1 MDSDLRTFCLRSAYC
16 FLTESFTI
24 SYDSLS
30 HYHGENPKN
39 LIFNM
44 MFHDVFIPRML
55 HFNSFFV
62 CRIPLERQKEKS
74 WSRWAQRIR
83 CPARHRFIW
92 RSQCQ
97 PGRPVKNAGIMAV
110 LQRKKIDIIYTRVT
124 LIIFTHSHIHTI
136 NYNFSLQSSWKYHAF
151 MIWTG

>member
-1 MDSDLRTFCLRSAYC
+1 MDSDLLFCLRSAYC

-39 LIFNM
+39 MIFNM

-62 CRIPLERQKEKS
+62 CRIPLETKGEIMEPLGPKDTVPCPSQVHLAIPMPTWAAREKCGS
-74 WSRWAQRIR
+74 HGSA
-83 CPARHRFIW
+83 
-92 RSQCQ
+92 STE
-97 PGRPVKNAGIMAV
+97 
-110 LQRKKIDIIYTRVT
+110 KKIEIIY
-124 LIIFTHSHIHTI
+124 IYIYQIHPYYIHIFTYLH
-136 NYNFSLQSSWKYHAF
+136 Q
-151 MIWTG
+151 

>member
-1 MDSDLRTFCLRSAYC
+1 MDSDLLFCLRSAYC
-16 FLTESFTI
+16 FLTESVTI

-30 HYHGENPKN
+30 HYHGEHPKHM
-39 LIFNM
+39 IFNM

-62 CRIPLERQKEKS
+62 CKRRNHGAVGPKGYGALPVTGSSGDPNANLGGPWKMRES
-74 WSRWAQRIR
+74 W
-83 CPARHRFIW
+83 
-92 RSQCQ
+92 QCFN
-97 PGRPVKNAGIMAV
+97 GKNIE
-110 LQRKKIDIIYTRVT
+110 IIYTRFT

-151 MIWTG
+151 MIWTGWSNIS